1 MTSDYYSVTSRSG
14 TRWVWRVFAPGGWS
28 VCSGVSR
35 IRLTAELV
43 GRYKARRLSADAFH
57 AKMGE

>member
-1 MTSDYYSVTSRSG
+1 MTPDYYSVTYRRENG
-14 TRWVWRVFAPGGWS
+14 WVWRVFHGNRP

-35 IRLTAELV
+35 TRFVAELV

-57 AKMGE
+57 AKMGV